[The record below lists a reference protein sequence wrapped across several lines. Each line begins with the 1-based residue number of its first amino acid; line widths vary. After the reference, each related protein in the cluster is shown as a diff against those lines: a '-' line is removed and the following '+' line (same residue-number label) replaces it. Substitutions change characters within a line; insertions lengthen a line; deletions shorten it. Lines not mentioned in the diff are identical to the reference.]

1 MSNVLASAWFYWAVG
16 VAVGLPVGLIL
27 LTEWQR
33 ALVRRKSFLAKP
45 VGLLRNYLL
54 PLGALLLLL
63 IKATEIPTRET
74 PVKVVATL
82 FGFVVMVLLLSG
94 VNATLFQ
101 AAPEGTWRKR
111 IPAIFVDVARFLLIS
126 VGLAI
131 IFSYIWGAHVRGLF
145 TALGITSIVIGLTL
159 QNSVGQIISGL
170 LMLFEQPFRLGDWI
184 ETSAARGRVIEVNWR
199 AVHIDTGTGLQIT
212 PNSVLAVA
220 SFTNLSR
227 PPGTYKVKI
236 TTVFSV
242 DDPPDRVC
250 AMLSRLA
257 GELPQLKPDGT
268 PKSVPLGGLQYR
280 TSIPLQSPADDG
292 DAKATFLRW
301 VWYASRRERLHLD
314 EAEDDFG
321 TPEFVQDA
329 LRTVVAP
336 MLRLSPV
343 DQQHL
348 APHATLLRYGADE
361 IIQHIGDVPTHMT
374 FIVSGRVRVTAPT
387 EDGSYVPVT
396 TLNEGSFLGQTAL
409 TRQPVLA
416 NAQAAGEVTVVQI
429 GREHI
434 EEVLQRKPSLLQEFG
449 RLIEE
454 RRGHVERTTAAV
466 TEYD

>member
-1 MSNVLASAWFYWAVG
+1 MNNVLTSSWFYWAVG

-27 LTEWQR
+27 LTEWQHSLAR
-33 ALVRRKSFLAKP
+33 KKSFLVRP
-45 VGLLRNYLL
+45 ISLLRNYLL

-82 FGFVVMVLLLSG
+82 FGFVVLVLLLSG

-111 IPAIFVDVARFLLIS
+111 IPAIFVDVARFLLIA

-184 ETSAARGRVIEVNWR
+184 QTSAARGRVVEVNWR

-227 PPGTYKVKI
+227 PPGTYKIKVP
-236 TTVFSV
+236 TVFSE

-250 AMLSRLA
+250 AMLSRVA
-257 GELPQLKPDGT
+257 AELPQLKPDST
-268 PKSVPLGGLQYR
+268 PKSVLLGGLQYR
-280 TSIPLQSPADDG
+280 TSIPLQSPADDSA
-292 DAKATFLRW
+292 AKATFLRW
-301 VWYASRRERLHLD
+301 VWYASRRDGLHLD
-314 EAEDDFG
+314 EAEDEFG
-321 TPEFVQDA
+321 TPELVEDA
-329 LRTVVAP
+329 VRTVVAP
-336 MLRLSPV
+336 MLRLSPT

-348 APHATLLRYGADE
+348 TPNATVVRFGADE
-361 IIQHIGDVPTHMT
+361 IIEHVGDVPARMT
-374 FIVSGRVRVTAPT
+374 FIVSGRVRVTAPSD
-387 EDGSYVPVT
+387 DGSIVTIT
-396 TLNEGSFLGQTAL
+396 TLDAGSFLGQTAL

-416 NAQAAGEVTVVQI
+416 DAQALGEVTAVQI

-434 EEVLQRKPSLLQEFG
+434 EGVLQAKPLLLQELG

-454 RRGHVERTTAAV
+454 RRSHVKQAMAEV
-466 TEYD
+466 GE

>member
-1 MSNVLASAWFYWAVG
+1 MNNVLTSSWFYWAVG
-16 VAVGLPVGLIL
+16 VAVGLPVGLVL

-33 ALVRRKSFLAKP
+33 SLARKKSFLMRP
-45 VGLLRNYLL
+45 ISLLRNYLL

-63 IKATEIPTRET
+63 MKATEIPTRET

-82 FGFVVMVLLLSG
+82 FGFVVLVLLLSG

-111 IPAIFVDVARFLLIS
+111 IPAIFVDVARFLLIA

-131 IFSYIWGAHVRGLF
+131 IFAYVWGAHVRGLF

-184 ETSAARGRVIEVNWR
+184 QTSAARGRVVEVNWR

-227 PPGTYKVKI
+227 PPGTYKIKI
-236 TTVFSV
+236 PTVFSV

-250 AMLSRLA
+250 AMLSRVA
-257 GELPQLKPDGT
+257 AELPQLKPDST
-268 PKSVPLGGLQYR
+268 PKSVLLGGLQYR
-280 TSIPLQSPADDG
+280 TSIPLQSPADDSA
-292 DAKATFLRW
+292 AKATFLRW
-301 VWYASRRERLHLD
+301 VWYASRRDGLHLD
-314 EAEDDFG
+314 EAEDEFA
-321 TPEFVQDA
+321 TPELVEDA
-329 LRTVVAP
+329 VRTVVAP
-336 MLRLSPV
+336 MLRLSPT

-348 APHATLLRYGADE
+348 IPNVTVVRFGADE
-361 IIQHIGDVPTHMT
+361 IIEHVGDVPARMT
-374 FIVSGRVRVTAPT
+374 FIVSGRVRVTAPSD
-387 EDGSYVPVT
+387 DGSIVTIT
-396 TLNEGSFLGQTAL
+396 TLDAGSFLGQTAL

-416 NAQAAGEVTVVQI
+416 DAQALGEVTAVQI

-434 EEVLQRKPSLLQEFG
+434 EGVLQAKPLLLQELG

-454 RRGHVERTTAAV
+454 RRSHVKQAMAEVAG
-466 TEYD
+466 

>member
-1 MSNVLASAWFYWAVG
+1 MNDVLTSSWFYWAVG

-27 LTEWQR
+27 LTEWQHSL
-33 ALVRRKSFLAKP
+33 ARRKSFLAGP
-45 VGLLRNYLL
+45 ISLLRNYLL

-82 FGFVVMVLLLSG
+82 FGFVVLVLLLSG

-184 ETSAARGRVIEVNWR
+184 QTSTARGRVVEVNWR

-227 PPGTYKVKI
+227 PPGTYKIKVP
-236 TTVFSV
+236 TVFSE

-250 AMLSRLA
+250 AMLSRVA
-257 GELPQLKPDGT
+257 AELPQLKSDST
-268 PKSVPLGGLQYR
+268 PKSVPLGGLNYQ
-280 TSIPLQSPADDG
+280 TSIPLQSPADDSA
-292 DAKATFLRW
+292 AKATFLRW
-301 VWYASRRERLHLD
+301 VWYASRRDGLHLD
-314 EAEDDFG
+314 EAEDEFG
-321 TPEFVQDA
+321 TPELVEDA
-329 LRTVVAP
+329 VRTVVAP
-336 MLRLSPV
+336 MLRLSPT

-348 APHATLLRYGADE
+348 TPHASVVRFGADE
-361 IIQHIGDVPTHMT
+361 IIEHIGDVPSRMT

-387 EDGSYVPVT
+387 DDGSMVPIT
-396 TLNEGSFLGQTAL
+396 TLDAGSFLGQTAL

-416 NAQAAGEVTVVQI
+416 DAQALGEVTALQI
-429 GREHI
+429 RREHI
-434 EEVLQRKPSLLQEFG
+434 EDVLQAKPLLLQELG

-454 RRGHVERTTAAV
+454 RRSHVKQAMADVGE
-466 TEYD
+466 

>member
-1 MSNVLASAWFYWAVG
+1 MNDVLTSSWFYWAVG

-27 LTEWQR
+27 LTEWQHSL
-33 ALVRRKSFLAKP
+33 ARRKSFLAGP
-45 VGLLRNYLL
+45 ISLLRNYLL

-74 PVKVVATL
+74 PVKVIATL
-82 FGFVVMVLLLSG
+82 FGFVVLVLLLSG

-184 ETSAARGRVIEVNWR
+184 QTSTARGRVVEVNWR
-199 AVHIDTGTGLQIT
+199 AVHIDTGSGLQIT

-227 PPGTYKVKI
+227 PPGTYKIKVP
-236 TTVFSV
+236 TVFSE

-250 AMLSRLA
+250 AMLSRVA
-257 GELPQLKPDGT
+257 AELPQLKSDST
-268 PKSVPLGGLQYR
+268 PKSVPLGGLNYR
-280 TSIPLQSPADDG
+280 TSIPLHSPADDSA
-292 DAKATFLRW
+292 AKATFLRW
-301 VWYASRRERLHLD
+301 VWYASRRDGLHLD
-314 EAEDDFG
+314 EAEDEFG
-321 TPEFVQDA
+321 TPELVEDA
-329 LRTVVAP
+329 VRTVVAP
-336 MLRLSPV
+336 MLRLSPT

-348 APHATLLRYGADE
+348 TPHASVVRFGADE
-361 IIQHIGDVPTHMT
+361 IIEHVGDVPSRMT
-374 FIVSGRVRVTAPT
+374 FIVSGRVRVTAPSD
-387 EDGSYVPVT
+387 DGSMVPIT
-396 TLNEGSFLGQTAL
+396 TLDAGSFLGQTAL

-416 NAQAAGEVTVVQI
+416 DAQALGEVTALQI
-429 GREHI
+429 RREHI
-434 EEVLQRKPSLLQEFG
+434 EDVLQAKPLLLQELG

-454 RRGHVERTTAAV
+454 RRSHVKQAMADVGE
-466 TEYD
+466 

>member
-1 MSNVLASAWFYWAVG
+1 MNDVLTSSWFYWAVG

-27 LTEWQR
+27 LTEWQHSL
-33 ALVRRKSFLAKP
+33 ARRKSFLAGP
-45 VGLLRNYLL
+45 ISLLRNYLL

-74 PVKVVATL
+74 PVKVIATL
-82 FGFVVMVLLLSG
+82 FGFVVLVLLLSG

-184 ETSAARGRVIEVNWR
+184 QTSTARGRVVEVNWR
-199 AVHIDTGTGLQIT
+199 AVHIDTGSGLQIT

-227 PPGTYKVKI
+227 PPGTYKIKVP
-236 TTVFSV
+236 TVFSE

-250 AMLSRLA
+250 AMLSRVA
-257 GELPQLKPDGT
+257 AELPQLKSDST
-268 PKSVPLGGLQYR
+268 PKSVPLGGLNYR
-280 TSIPLQSPADDG
+280 TSIPLQSPADDSA
-292 DAKATFLRW
+292 AKATFLRW
-301 VWYASRRERLHLD
+301 VWYASRRDGLHLD
-314 EAEDDFG
+314 EAEDEFG
-321 TPEFVQDA
+321 TPELVEDA
-329 LRTVVAP
+329 VRTVVAP
-336 MLRLSPV
+336 MLRLSPT

-348 APHATLLRYGADE
+348 TPHASVVRFGADE
-361 IIQHIGDVPTHMT
+361 IIEHVGDVPSRMT
-374 FIVSGRVRVTAPT
+374 FIVSGRVRVTAPSD
-387 EDGSYVPVT
+387 DGSMVPIT
-396 TLNEGSFLGQTAL
+396 TLDAGSFLGQTAL

-416 NAQAAGEVTVVQI
+416 DAQALGEVTALQI
-429 GREHI
+429 RREHI
-434 EEVLQRKPSLLQEFG
+434 EDVLQAKPLLLQELG

-454 RRGHVERTTAAV
+454 RRSHVKQAMADVGE
-466 TEYD
+466 

>member
-1 MSNVLASAWFYWAVG
+1 MNDVLTSSWFYWAVG

-27 LTEWQR
+27 LTEWQHSL
-33 ALVRRKSFLAKP
+33 ARRKSFLAGP
-45 VGLLRNYLL
+45 ISLLRNYLL

-74 PVKVVATL
+74 PVKFVATL
-82 FGFVVMVLLLSG
+82 FGFVVLVLLLSG

-111 IPAIFVDVARFLLIS
+111 IPAIFVDVARFLLIA

-131 IFSYIWGAHVRGLF
+131 IFSYVWGAHVRGLF

-184 ETSAARGRVIEVNWR
+184 QTSAARGRVVEVNWR

-227 PPGTYKVKI
+227 PPGTYKIKVP
-236 TTVFSV
+236 TVFSV

-250 AMLSRLA
+250 AMLSRVA
-257 GELPQLKPDGT
+257 AELPQLKSDST
-268 PKSVPLGGLQYR
+268 PKSVPLGGLNYQ
-280 TSIPLQSPADDG
+280 TSIALQSPADDSA
-292 DAKATFLRW
+292 AKATFLRW
-301 VWYASRRERLHLD
+301 VWYASRRDGLHLD
-314 EAEDDFG
+314 EAEDEFG
-321 TPEFVQDA
+321 TPELVEDA
-329 LRTVVAP
+329 VRTVVAP
-336 MLRLSPV
+336 MLRLSPT

-348 APHATLLRYGADE
+348 IPNATVVRFGADE
-361 IIQHIGDVPTHMT
+361 IMEHVGDVPARMT
-374 FIVSGRVRVTAPT
+374 FIVSGRVRVTAPSD
-387 EDGSYVPVT
+387 DGSMVPIT
-396 TLNEGSFLGQTAL
+396 TLDAGSFLGQTAL

-416 NAQAAGEVTVVQI
+416 DAQALGEVTALQI
-429 GREHI
+429 RREHI
-434 EEVLQRKPSLLQEFG
+434 EDVLQAKPLLLQELG

-454 RRGHVERTTAAV
+454 RRSHVKQAMADVGE
-466 TEYD
+466 